1 MYGYGSD
8 SGRKVSKGAELRPLR
23 ASTLEYVR
31 KQFAD
36 AAGAAGAA
44 WRVDGAEQ
52 VVLDAAMTDAFERE
66 RTRLGTRGVA
76 RPLTKT
82 LWTAPPDDRYAH
94 TLTHGFFGG
103 YTGSALA
110 VTFWESPVA
119 ALDAGRQQQRERGRA
134 PAHVLQCRVTLGR
147 EGQDYTVTHAGPQKD
162 VAYVLRT
169 PLAVPAFAL
178 TVAPQAAGAS
188 AASPSCAPVREVRVV
203 EARPAPKPTPV
214 AVECRVTQATAMAI
228 CPHCFET
235 CLAGARFCSACG
247 ARIDEQQQ

>member
-1 MYGYGSD
+1 MYGYGSERERQ
-8 SGRKVSKGAELRPLR
+8 GTRKGAELRPLR

-36 AAGAAGAA
+36 AAGPAGAA

-66 RTRLGTRGVA
+66 RTRLGARGVA

-82 LWTAPPDDRYAH
+82 LWTAPADDRYAH
-94 TLTHGFFGG
+94 TLAHGFFGG
-103 YTGSALA
+103 FTGSALA

-178 TVAPQAAGAS
+178 TVAPQAAAAGA
-188 AASPSCAPVREVRVV
+188 AAAGPVREVRVV
-203 EARPAPKPTPV
+203 EARPAPTPV

-235 CLAGARFCSACG
+235 CLANARFCSACG
-247 ARIDEQQQ
+247 ARIDEQN

>member
-8 SGRKVSKGAELRPLR
+8 SGRRGSDKGAELRPLR
-23 ASTLEYVR
+23 ASTLEYVK

-52 VVLDAAMTDAFERE
+52 VVLGAAMTDAFERE
-66 RTRLGTRGVA
+66 RTRLGARGVA

-94 TLTHGFFGG
+94 TLAHGFFGG
-103 YTGSALA
+103 FTGSALA

-178 TVAPQAAGAS
+178 TVAPQAPGA
-188 AASPSCAPVREVRVV
+188 APAPASPVREVRVV
-203 EARPAPKPTPV
+203 EARPAPAPAPV
-214 AVECRVTQATAMAI
+214 PVTVECRVTQATAMAI

-235 CLAGARFCSACG
+235 CLANARFCSACG
-247 ARIDEQQQ
+247 ARINEQN